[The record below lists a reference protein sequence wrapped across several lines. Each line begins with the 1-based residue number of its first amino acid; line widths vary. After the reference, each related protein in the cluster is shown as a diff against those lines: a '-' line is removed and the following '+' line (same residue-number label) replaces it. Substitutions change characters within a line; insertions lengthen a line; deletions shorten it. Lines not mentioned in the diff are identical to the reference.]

1 VLEIN
6 PNHELI
12 TAMQAAQ
19 KAENTPILTDLSLL
33 LFEQAQILDGK
44 IPHDTQG
51 FARRMT
57 KVMQLSL

>member
-1 VLEIN
+1 
-6 PNHELI
+6 
-12 TAMQAAQ
+12 MQAAQ
-19 KAENTPILTDLSLL
+19 KAENTSILTDLSLL

-44 IPHDTQG
+44 IPHDTQA